1 MSNKG
6 EQGQLKITG
15 QAFDSTS
22 NSAAPRYNLSAV
34 HSRPL
39 ITGITVKSDPG
50 LAVSGNNPA
59 TPTREVPPAP
69 EEPPRPWDFLK
80 RISRT
85 GHSGWLVT
93 TLIFILIVAMS
104 LSFAFVKGWLDP
116 KSTLIVS
123 IIFLVLL
130 FAAMLIAHWPSRNA
144 P

>member
-1 MSNKG
+1 MSNKW

-15 QAFDSTS
+15 PAFDSTS
-22 NSAAPRYNLSAV
+22 NSTASRYNLPAV

-50 LAVSGNNPA
+50 SAVSGNNPP
-59 TPTREVPPAP
+59 TPTSKVLPAP
-69 EEPPRPWDFLK
+69 EQPPKPWDFLK

-85 GHSGWLVT
+85 GHSVWLVS
-93 TLIFILIVAMS
+93 TLVFILMVAMS

-116 KSTLIVS
+116 KSTLTVS

-130 FAAMLIAHWPSRNA
+130 FATMLVAHWPSRNS